1 MSRLQSIA
9 TKVDEFSTVALELS
23 TLLKGWDPAHAQLIT
38 GVLGAVQKI
47 AKTYEQ
53 YDTDGHN
60 KSNFA
65 PANLGTPDS
74 GASPG

>member
-1 MSRLQSIA
+1 MSRLQNIA
-9 TKVDEFSTVALELS
+9 NKVDEFSTVALELS
-23 TLLKGWDPAHAQLIT
+23 VLLKTWDPVHAELIT

-47 AKTYEQ
+47 AKTYQAYEQ
-53 YDTDGHN
+53 KQPAH
-60 KSNFA
+60 A